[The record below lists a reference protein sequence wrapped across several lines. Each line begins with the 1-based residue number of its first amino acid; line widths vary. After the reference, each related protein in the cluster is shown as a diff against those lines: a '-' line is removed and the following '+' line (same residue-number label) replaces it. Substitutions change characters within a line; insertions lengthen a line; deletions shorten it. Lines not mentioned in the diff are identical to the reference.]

1 MLQVGGGVRH
11 VSLLRVRLGAL
22 ETARGRVGGGAR
34 SRRAAVRARRPGGP
48 PRVRAHLRR
57 GEPLLGGRVADLRE
71 DRDGV
76 VHGVLFE
83 IPVPARDA
91 VLKKEGVA
99 TGLSQ
104 EIDVTVE
111 VDGKPVQ
118 AKAFVARPER
128 RSEPG
133 PASGRLL
140 QYLVEGAQERGLPQV
155 WVDELKRHAAAADP
169 SAPAPGPVGLK
180 IEQKR

>member
-1 MLQVGGGVRH
+1 MVLDALAVLVM
-11 VSLLRVRLGAL
+11 VSPDTVTVEPHRVS
-22 ETARGRVGGGAR
+22 V
-34 SRRAAVRARRPGGP
+34 P
-48 PRVRAHLRR
+48 PDGQLV
-57 GEPLLGGRVADLRE
+57 PSVE
-71 DRDGV
+71 DV
-76 VHGVLFE
+76 IVLVHGALFE
-83 IPVPARDA
+83 IPVPAREA
-91 VLKKEGVA
+91 VLKKEGVP

-111 VDGKPVQ
+111 VDGKPVR

-140 QYLVEGAQERGLPQV
+140 QYLVEGAQERGLPQA
-155 WVDELKRHAAAADP
+155 WVDELKRHAAAAAP